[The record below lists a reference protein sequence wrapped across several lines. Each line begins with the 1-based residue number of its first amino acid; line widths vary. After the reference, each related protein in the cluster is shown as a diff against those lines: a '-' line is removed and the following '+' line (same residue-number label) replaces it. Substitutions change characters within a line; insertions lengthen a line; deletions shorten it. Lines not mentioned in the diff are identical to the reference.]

1 MSGSVVGR
9 GGKRKGLGKKE
20 GDCWS
25 QVTRIRNLDG
35 RLNVC
40 DGLLIPLGHFDA
52 RNPRGGLALD
62 APHDDDYGPG
72 AIGDLAHLR
81 ESAAGTLHRTAL

>member
-1 MSGSVVGR
+1 MGCFRRKQNFERDFQSPLSFEILCPAVSWEEA
-9 GGKRKGLGKKE
+9 GKRKGLGKKG

-35 RLNVC
+35 RLNV
-40 DGLLIPLGHFDA
+40 DDELLIPLGHFDA

-62 APHDDDYGPG
+62 APH
-72 AIGDLAHLR
+72 
-81 ESAAGTLHRTAL
+81 